1 LYSQKLN
8 YLTYES
14 LINTLELSEYALKT
28 GDYEKTGKYVD
39 EINQYPKGII
49 NNKPKLEIRILILNG
64 DLNRVTG
71 FLDTSFYY
79 YQKALMISQKNHFI
93 KEEILINI
101 KLCEFYRLYGVYDK
115 ANYHII
121 EAEKLSKE
129 LTHLNDSLM
138 AYLYNRYAAL
148 PTSVDSS
155 IFFTNK
161 SNYYAKKSGTKEI
174 IASNL
179 NNLGMLYRYKG
190 VDTAYK
196 YFSEAVLIWRELNM
210 KQDLLNTLV
219 NITALYYDTQNYKKA
234 IENADILYKEIGKIE
249 NTYAFEVYCKLKQLS
264 FYQLGCFDS
273 AYYYQKLMYE
283 CIVNRAS
290 ENQNI
295 KINNLVAKI
304 ELENKKQ
311 ILEKKEYELKHFK
324 KNKNLLFLIDIL
336 SSVFMVIFIFL
347 LIKINNGKKI
357 VTKQK
362 IELDILYKEVHH
374 RVKNNLAIIIGI
386 LEMQIDNAP
395 STEIKTALFN
405 ASSRINSMSLIHDL
419 IHKNYYAV
427 QISALEYIEHLINY
441 ISNFQSDNKKIQTE
455 IVCSKELMLNL
466 QTAVPIGIIINEL
479 ILNSIKH
486 AKTKENK
493 IVCNI
498 SLAKDGKD
506 LFLNYSD
513 NGYKNIKTTI
523 SSKSKGIGLYL
534 IETMTKQLEGQM
546 VINFETGFSSEFSFK
561 IQQ

>member
-1 LYSQKLN
+1 MYSQKLN

-324 KNKNLLFLIDIL
+324 KNKNLLLIIDIL
-336 SSVFMVIFIFL
+336 SSVFIVVFIFL
-347 LIKINNGKKI
+347 LIKIYNSKKI